1 VKQGP
6 FDNAQVWTQLSA
18 SQRSTIKAQYKAA
31 GITLAVS
38 AFGSTDKP
46 TTQGYEPVA
55 LANKLSKFVKDYD
68 LDGVDIDYEV
78 STLRASRLHWLTIFV
93 QDFDAVNSG
102 KSEAWLISF
111 TKQLRVNL
119 PQGERSRQAL
129 PLALTLL
136 QANIFSRM
144 LVSRSNCVIRRD
156 WIHQWWSRR
165 ALASSLPRFTTGS
178 IWSRSPICRFST
190 DPAYKNGAYR
200 AVHKAVGDLIDWWV
214 WSLRGEFIVADNKT
228 RYNIQVSLN
237 STTPHGVYWMRYEK
251 SSFTTVSDQLLTR

>member
-78 STLRASRLHWLTIFV
+78 STLRASRLH
-93 QDFDAVNSG
+93 
-102 KSEAWLISF
+102 
-111 TKQLRVNL
+111 
-119 PQGERSRQAL
+119 
-129 PLALTLL
+129 
-136 QANIFSRM
+136 
-144 LVSRSNCVIRRD
+144 
-156 WIHQWWSRR
+156 
-165 ALASSLPRFTTGS
+165 
-178 IWSRSPICRFST
+178 
-190 DPAYKNGAYR
+190 
-200 AVHKAVGDLIDWWV
+200 
-214 WSLRGEFIVADNKT
+214 
-228 RYNIQVSLN
+228 
-237 STTPHGVYWMRYEK
+237 
-251 SSFTTVSDQLLTR
+251 